1 MNQKDWIDFF
11 QTANGRNPSI
21 QEMADAAKRGEFVR
35 ESSKRQK
42 QSIEVNKPEEMVETK
57 EPLAPVEPTK
67 TDETVETTPSET
79 TPSKEVTESVEPS
92 VEIYD
97 VAEEPLVDSSID
109 ERQTFQTPNLGQET
123 PTANSQEQINPIQ
136 DTTNKPLNSFTGQA
150 NTSFPQTNLPLNKPW
165 KDPEKKSRTNL
176 IMIAIASIPVI
187 LWALGW
193 FLLGVV
199 GDDFSMGLGLA
210 LWTLIVGLPVI
221 IIDILPALL
230 NKTDK
235 KWLIFVLSI
244 LLNWTF
250 IGWIILLIISINTNK
265 EAERIKQQQMM
276 MQMSGKQGSSD
287 MFNPFH

>member
-1 MNQKDWIDFF
+1 MKQQDWIDFF
-11 QTANGRNPSI
+11 QAVNGRNPSI
-21 QEMADAAKRGEFVR
+21 QEMAEAAQKGEFVR
-35 ESSKRQK
+35 ESSKRHK
-42 QSIEVNKPEEMVETK
+42 QSIEANKPEEMVETK
-57 EPLAPVEPTK
+57 EPLAPVEATK
-67 TDETVETTPSET
+67 TDETVET

-109 ERQTFQTPNLGQET
+109 ERQTFQTPNLGQEA
-123 PTANSQEQINPIQ
+123 PTANFQEQINPIQ
-136 DTTNKPLNSFTGQA
+136 DTTNKPLNSFADQA
-150 NTSFPQTNLPLNKPW
+150 NTSFPQTNKPLNEPW
-165 KDPEKKSRTNL
+165 KEPEKKSRTNL
-176 IMIAIASIPVI
+176 IMIAIATIPVI
-187 LWALGW
+187 LWALGL

-250 IGWIILLIISINTNK
+250 I
-265 EAERIKQQQMM
+265 
-276 MQMSGKQGSSD
+276 
-287 MFNPFH
+287 

>member
-1 MNQKDWIDFF
+1 MEFNYMKQQDWIDFF
-11 QTANGRNPSI
+11 QAVHGRNPSI
-21 QEMADAAKRGEFVR
+21 QEMAEAANRGEFVW
-35 ESSKRQK
+35 ETPKQTVKATKKLSQK
-42 QSIEVNKPEEMVETK
+42 ETVEKTQNSETVEHTEPE
-57 EPLAPVEPTK
+57 PSA
-67 TDETVETTPSET
+67 ETVETV
-79 TPSKEVTESVEPS
+79 KNDVDNYDVTEESL
-92 VEIYD
+92 D
-97 VAEEPLVDSSID
+97 DSSID
-109 ERQTFQTPNLGQET
+109 ERQTFQTPNIGQEA
-123 PTANSQEQINPIQ
+123 PTANFQEQINPIQ
-136 DTTNKPLNSFTGQA
+136 DTTNKPLNSFADQA
-150 NTSFPQTNLPLNKPW
+150 NTSFPQTNTPLNEPW
-165 KDPEKKSRTNL
+165 KEPEKKSRTNL
-176 IMIAIASIPVI
+176 IMIAIATIPVI
-187 LWALGW
+187 LWALGL

>member
-1 MNQKDWIDFF
+1 
-11 QTANGRNPSI
+11 
-21 QEMADAAKRGEFVR
+21 
-35 ESSKRQK
+35 
-42 QSIEVNKPEEMVETK
+42 MVETK
-57 EPLAPVEPTK
+57 EPLAPVEATK
-67 TDETVETTPSET
+67 TDETVET

-109 ERQTFQTPNLGQET
+109 ERQTFQTPNLGQEA
-123 PTANSQEQINPIQ
+123 PTANFQEQINPIQ
-136 DTTNKPLNSFTGQA
+136 DTTNKPLNSFADQA
-150 NTSFPQTNLPLNKPW
+150 NTSFPQTNKPLNEPW
-165 KDPEKKSRTNL
+165 KEPEKKSRTNL
-176 IMIAIASIPVI
+176 IMIAIATIPVI
-187 LWALGW
+187 LWALGL

-265 EAERIKQQQMM
+265 EAERIRQQQMM